1 MYFRL
6 YNSIAIQLDEV
17 SDSSADRARCEAAKA
32 EVLVADETGM
42 VQA

>member
-1 MYFRL
+1 MNFGL

-17 SDSSADRARCEAAKA
+17 SDSSADWARCKATKA